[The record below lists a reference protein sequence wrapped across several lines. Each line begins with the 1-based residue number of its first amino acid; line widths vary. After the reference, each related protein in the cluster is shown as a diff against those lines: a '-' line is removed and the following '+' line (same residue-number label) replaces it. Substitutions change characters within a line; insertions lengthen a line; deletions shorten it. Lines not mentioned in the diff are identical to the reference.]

1 MRFDPDQHHRQSH
14 RLRGRDYSQPGH
26 YFVTICSHDMTCL
39 FGDIIDG
46 QMQPNY
52 LGQIVQA
59 HWLQLPSHF
68 TNLKLEAW
76 QLMPNHLHGILIL
89 TPPEP
94 ATVRAN
100 KARLDVRA
108 ESGTDVAPYSPL
120 HRSQN
125 VPSESESTVAPYSPL
140 HPRPNVPS
148 ESESSVA
155 PYSPLHRGQNVPS
168 ESESS
173 VAPYSP
179 LRPRPNES
187 VDDNTPFAPLRQPD
201 SGPHGTTP
209 GSIGAIIQS
218 FKRTTTVTIRRI
230 TRDPEIRVWQRD
242 YYDHIVGDHADL
254 IRIRKYIVQN
264 PARWTED
271 RVNPANQRP

>member
-68 TNLKLEAW
+68 TNLELEAW

-100 KARLDVRA
+100 KAQRHFR
-108 ESGTDVAPYSPL
+108 SP
-120 HRSQN
+120 H
-125 VPSESESTVAPYSPL
+125 E
-140 HPRPNVPS
+140 RPA
-148 ESESSVA
+148 A

-218 FKRTTTVTIRRI
+218 FKRTTTVRIRRI

-254 IRIRKYIVQN
+254 IRIREYIIQN